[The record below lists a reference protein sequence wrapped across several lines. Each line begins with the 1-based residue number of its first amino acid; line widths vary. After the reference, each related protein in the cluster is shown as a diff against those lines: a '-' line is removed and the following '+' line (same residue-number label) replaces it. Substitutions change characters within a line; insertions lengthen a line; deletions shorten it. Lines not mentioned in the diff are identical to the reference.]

1 MTNHPTTPSS
11 ELVVEAATEAIR
23 QSGALDWVHSQPR
36 GTAWCIA
43 ENAVIAGYAAGFCA
57 GADQE
62 LDACCADILQILAGI
77 FEDKVEDWNH
87 FVQLLRDGRRPPP
100 QERALDALLEE
111 RANFDNVAN
120 FELIKSVLERLLD
133 D

>member
-1 MTNHPTTPSS
+1 MTEQPFMGDRPITPPP
-11 ELVVEAATEAIR
+11 ELVEQWLNNTRSNDCIGAYPSNYEQLICTQAARWA
-23 QSGALDWVHSQPR
+23 
-36 GTAWCIA
+36 
-43 ENAVIAGYAAGFCA
+43 
-57 GADQE
+57 ADQE
-62 LDACCADILQILAGI
+62 LEACCADILQILAGI

-111 RANFDNVAN
+111 RANFASIAN

>member
-1 MTNHPTTPSS
+1 MTEQHSPITPPP
-11 ELVVEAATEAIR
+11 ELINQWKDKWFDAKVKHIDLNSYLINEAAR
-23 QSGALDWVHSQPR
+23 WGS
-36 GTAWCIA
+36 
-43 ENAVIAGYAAGFCA
+43 
-57 GADQE
+57 DQE
-62 LDACCADILQILAGI
+62 LEACCADILQILAGI

-111 RANFDNVAN
+111 RANFGNVAN